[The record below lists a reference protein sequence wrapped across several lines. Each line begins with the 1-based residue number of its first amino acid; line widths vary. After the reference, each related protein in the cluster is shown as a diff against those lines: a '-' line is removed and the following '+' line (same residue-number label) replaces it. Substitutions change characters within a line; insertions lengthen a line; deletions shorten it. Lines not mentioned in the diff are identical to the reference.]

1 MYSDKNMERIVRREE
16 RSYSIKRLWEIKR
29 AFQDVGLSKSGIKI
43 DGRLY
48 SIRVDYSNASK
59 EVKQQFKRAL
69 LKYSIKRKLETTGK
83 DFFQI
88 CCVLA
93 VFGTLLG
100 GLDYLLS
107 KHETK
112 MENKNSLPNVQKITD
127 QKKSLTQDTSRGE
140 RTE

>member
-1 MYSDKNMERIVRREE
+1 MRREE
-16 RSYSIKRLWEIKR
+16 KSYSIKKLREIKQ
-29 AFQDVGLSKSGIKI
+29 AFQEVGLSKSGIKI
-43 DGRLY
+43 GGTLC
-48 SIRVDYSNASK
+48 SIHVDYSNASK
-59 EVKQQFKRAL
+59 ETKQQFKRAL

-83 DFFQI
+83 DFLQI

-93 VFGTLLG
+93 IFGTLLG

-112 MENKNSLPNVQKITD
+112 MENKNSLPNVQKITN
-127 QKKSLTQDTSRGE
+127 QKKSLTQDTSRGA